1 MGGPPVPPDQM
12 SPRTR
17 GPRTSCPPGRVVLGQ
32 DDPRQDRMSPTPFNS
47 RKEFWHLRF
56 CWLCERCRTRDMGL
70 TAIEYDQL
78 NEYAAFHRY
87 PTGSSKNQRRI
98 IRRRCLENFRAED
111 GVLYYSQLASDSPDR
126 KWKIVVRSEEERRRI
141 MESCH
146 SSPHGRCCM
155 VGILLYYI

>member
-1 MGGPPVPPDQM
+1 MTPV
-12 SPRTR
+12 RT
-17 GPRTSCPPGRVVLGQ
+17 GCP
-32 DDPRQDRMSPTPFNS
+32 PTPFNA

-78 NEYAAFHRY
+78 YEYAAFHRY

-98 IRRRCLENFRAED
+98 IRRRCLEHFRAED
-111 GVLYYSQLASDSPDR
+111 GVLYYSSVGSSKVSQLASDSPDR

-146 SSPHGRCCM
+146 SSPHGRA
-155 VGILLYYI
+155 VWSVYYYITYEMQFKNHLSP